1 MKTKKLSNK
10 EKFAIVLE
18 GLKGVAVADIC
29 ASYGISQGCYYKLRD
44 KFLSNAENVFDL
56 GKATKNEQRLVAEN
70 IRLKQCVADLT
81 LEIKKMK
88 VDKVR
93 GIYKVCEE
101 RNRQVVKLVTRL
113 KSEHSY

>member
-29 ASYGISQGCYYKLRD
+29 ARYGISQGCYNKLRD

-56 GKATKNEQRLVAEN
+56 GKATQNEQRLVAEN
-70 IRLKQCVADLT
+70 IRLKQCVANLT
-81 LEIKKMK
+81 LW
-88 VDKVR
+88 
-93 GIYKVCEE
+93 
-101 RNRQVVKLVTRL
+101 L
-113 KSEHSY
+113 KQNDTGSTPMPFA